1 LTPVVSAKQKRSGK
15 QASCNKVGLM
25 TDAMDSAK
33 GVDSRPRRNWWKTA
47 FFVVL
52 IAFELMREVAVLAGA
67 EGARPNARALL
78 FSNGGYVKAQGS
90 WKRIDGGGTL
100 VPGTVTIECQRET
113 GRCLEASVMVSEQY
127 VYAPEI
133 DWFDARFLPDAVS
146 YENDLPDCARYSV
159 RLDLKMQKVF
169 AVRDRKENPSNPNCA
184 NLERRI
190 EMQLGDGFEPDRD
203 SLDGHFVPIIQ
214 GLAALAELL

>member
-1 LTPVVSAKQKRSGK
+1 MNEVTNNAP
-15 QASCNKVGLM
+15 
-25 TDAMDSAK
+25 DA
-33 GVDSRPRRNWWKTA
+33 RPKSRRNWWKIA
-47 FFVVL
+47 FFIAL
-52 IAFELMREVAVLAGA
+52 LAFELTREIAVLESAQGA
-67 EGARPNARALL
+67 QPNTNAHL
-78 FSNGGYVKAQGS
+78 FSYGSYVRAQGS
-90 WKRIDGGGTL
+90 WKRIDGGGAL

-133 DWFDARFLPDAVS
+133 DWFDARFSPDAVS
-146 YENDLPDCARYSV
+146 YENDRPDCARYSV

-190 EMQLGDGFEPDRD
+190 EMQLGDGFESSRTA
-203 SLDGHFVPIIQ
+203 LDGHFVPII
-214 GLAALAELL
+214 GAIAYLAEHL

>member
-1 LTPVVSAKQKRSGK
+1 
-15 QASCNKVGLM
+15 M
-25 TDAMDSAK
+25 TDAMHSANGIGPK
-33 GVDSRPRRNWWKTA
+33 PRRNWWKAA

-52 IAFELMREVAVLAGA
+52 IAFELTREFAVLAGA
-67 EGARPNARALL
+67 EGARPNTPAHL
-78 FSNGGYVKAQGS
+78 FSYDGYVNAQGS
-90 WKRIDGGGTL
+90 WKRIDGGGAL

-133 DWFDARFLPDAVS
+133 DWFDARFSPDAVS
-146 YENDLPDCARYSV
+146 YENDRPDCARYSV

-169 AVRDRKENPSNPNCA
+169 AVRDRKENPSNSNCA

-190 EMQLGDGFEPDRD
+190 EMQLGDGFEFSRTG
-203 SLDGHFVPIIQ
+203 LDGHFVPII
-214 GLAALAELL
+214 GAIAALAQLP

>member
-1 LTPVVSAKQKRSGK
+1 MTEAMGSANG
-15 QASCNKVGLM
+15 VGP
-25 TDAMDSAK
+25 K
-33 GVDSRPRRNWWKTA
+33 PRRNWWKAA

-52 IAFELMREVAVLAGA
+52 IAFELTRELAVLAGA
-67 EGARPNARALL
+67 EGARPNTHAHL
-78 FSNGGYVKAQGS
+78 FSYGGYVSAQGS
-90 WKRIDGGGTL
+90 WKRIDGGGAL

-133 DWFDARFLPDAVS
+133 DWFDARFSPDAVS

-190 EMQLGDGFEPDRD
+190 EMQLGDGFESSRTA
-203 SLDGHFVPIIQ
+203 LDGHFVPII
-214 GLAALAELL
+214 GAIAYLAEHL

>member
-1 LTPVVSAKQKRSGK
+1 MTDPKDSANGVEQKR
-15 QASCNKVGLM
+15 Q
-25 TDAMDSAK
+25 
-33 GVDSRPRRNWWKTA
+33 RNWWKLA
-47 FFVVL
+47 FFVAL
-52 IAFELMREVAVLAGA
+52 IAFEIAREIAVLASAQGA
-67 EGARPNARALL
+67 QPNTTARLINY
-78 FSNGGYVKAQGS
+78 GGYFRAQGS
-90 WKRIDGGGTL
+90 WRRIDGGGAL

-133 DWFDARFLPDAVS
+133 DWFNARFSPDAVS
-146 YENDLPDCARYSV
+146 YENDRPDCARYSV

-190 EMQLGDGFEPDRD
+190 EMQLGNGFESSRTQ
-203 SLDGHFVPIIQ
+203 LGGHFVPII
-214 GLAALAELL
+214 GAIAVLTANR